1 MVKKKNIK
9 KTIMFI
15 LLFSFIAIIITLL
28 LLNLCKREE
37 NQSIY
42 CKTSSSN
49 DSIELYFDFN
59 NNSLYRY
66 SIITTNQ
73 ITDEFDISIINK
85 QTQINNEK
93 YKGLISKIW
102 YDDNTFITYDIFD
115 LNLLSEEEMKEI
127 TGLSIKELKSKSRDE
142 LKENIIY
149 FASDEFFCK

>member
-9 KTIMFI
+9 KTIMYI
-15 LLFSFIAIIITLL
+15 LLFSFIAIIITL

-73 ITDEFDISIINK
+73 ITDEFDITIINK

>member
-73 ITDEFDISIINK
+73 ITDEFDITIINK

>member
-9 KTIMFI
+9 KIIMFI

-73 ITDEFDISIINK
+73 ITDEFDITIINK

>member
-1 MVKKKNIK
+1 MVKEKNIK

-73 ITDEFDISIINK
+73 ITDEFDITIINK